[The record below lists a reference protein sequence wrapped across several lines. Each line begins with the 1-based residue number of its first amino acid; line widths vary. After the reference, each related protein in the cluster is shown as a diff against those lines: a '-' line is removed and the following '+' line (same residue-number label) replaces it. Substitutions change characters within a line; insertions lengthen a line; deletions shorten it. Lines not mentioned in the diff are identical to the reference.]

1 MAVDALLSDVGAN
14 DSKVPLPAAP
24 TPPPFLM
31 WVGYGLLMIQTVLGL
46 CAVGAIWWTVS
57 STIARMQSDTQQ
69 NTAAIVEIKR
79 QADIDRAQ
87 NAAGFEKLSNKLELD
102 NNAVTTKLGTISETM
117 TRVDTQLG
125 DLKAQGNGGRR

>member
-24 TPPPFLM
+24 PSFFM

>member
-14 DSKVPLPAAP
+14 DSKVPLPAA
-24 TPPPFLM
+24 PPPFLM